1 MFMEHKARNIV
12 AVDNLVILASAV
24 VIIKIF
30 YLLLIGGRRFIV
42 EHEAV
47 VMVIREHEA
56 VARMLVAGQLVVHAM
71 LVINVA
77 YLLLINMGHCVIL
90 VPLLLLDLVVVGV
103 TRH

>member
-1 MFMEHKARNIV
+1 M

-47 VMVIREHEA
+47 FMVIREHEA
-56 VARMLVAGQLVVHAM
+56 VARMLVAGHLVVHACAM

-103 TRH
+103 TRHL